1 MSNKK
6 YPYTP
11 IADET
16 LIGVEVK
23 TLWSGK
29 RASKERFL
37 KGPIPLSILQRAG
50 CLPGKALAM
59 YLAIRHRCDLQ
70 RSSETTVPTG
80 YLESW
85 GISKDTKKRALDA
98 LECEGLVAVERQTGR
113 TTRVRLDASG
123 RIDGRPQPGI

>member
-6 YPYTP
+6 YTHTT

-16 LIGVEVK
+16 LIDAEVK
-23 TLWSGK
+23 TPCSGK

-50 CLPGKALAM
+50 SLPGKALAM

-70 RSSETTVPTG
+70 GSNETTVPTG

-98 LECEGLVAVERQTGR
+98 LEGEGLVAVERQTGR
-113 TTRVRLDASG
+113 TTRVSFDASG
-123 RIDGRPQPGI
+123 GKDGRPALGI